1 MVKWKK
7 ISKRLAM
14 LLMAVLVMVGS
25 QTTAFAYTDQ
35 SSEATET
42 KTEAEKKEDTV
53 LEEDH
58 TDDKQSFSVPGNAEV
73 LDDIEGDSS
82 KEFLTVTTKNN
93 NTFYIVID
101 RSSTTDNVYMLSQ
114 IDEND
119 LKDFLEEEPE
129 TETKTPGIVLDE
141 EKVGDETPDVV
152 LDDAAD
158 STKDNVEPNVGL
170 LSMLALA
177 GAGVGAYYFFKIR
190 MAKQDDD
197 DSPDEGLETGGMEED
212 METVNE
218 DEEAT
223 QNN

>member
-42 KTEAEKKEDTV
+42 KTEAEKKDDAV
-53 LEEDH
+53 LEEEH
-58 TDDKQSFSVPGNAEV
+58 TDDNKSFSVPGNAEV

-129 TETKTPGIVLDE
+129 TETKTPGVVLDE

-190 MAKQDDD
+190 KAKQDDD

>member
-141 EKVGDETPDVV
+141 EKAGDETPDVV

-190 MAKQDDD
+190 KAKQDDD

>member
-14 LLMAVLVMVGS
+14 LLMAVLVMVCS

-35 SSEATET
+35 SSEASET
-42 KTEAEKKEDTV
+42 KTESEKKEDTV

-58 TDDKQSFSVPGNAEV
+58 TDNKQSFSVPGNAEV

-101 RSSTTDNVYMLSQ
+101 RSSTTDNVYMLSL

-152 LDDAAD
+152 LDDATD
-158 STKDNVEPNVGL
+158 NTKDNVKPNVGL
-170 LSMLALA
+170 ISMLALA

-190 MAKQDDD
+190 KAKQDDD

>member
-42 KTEAEKKEDTV
+42 KTEAEKKDDAV
-53 LEEDH
+53 LEEEH
-58 TDDKQSFSVPGNAEV
+58 TDDNQSFSVPGNAEV

-129 TETKTPGIVLDE
+129 TETKTPGVVLDE

-190 MAKQDDD
+190 KAKQDDD

>member
-42 KTEAEKKEDTV
+42 KTEAEKKDDAV
-53 LEEDH
+53 LEEEH
-58 TDDKQSFSVPGNAEV
+58 TDDNQSFSVPGNAEV

-129 TETKTPGIVLDE
+129 TETKTPGVVLDE

-190 MAKQDDD
+190 KAKQDDD
-197 DSPDEGLETGGMEED
+197 DSPDEGLETSGMEED

>member
-14 LLMAVLVMVGS
+14 FLMAVLVMVGS

-35 SSEATET
+35 SAEATET
-42 KTEAEKKEDTV
+42 KTEAETKDDAV
-53 LEEDH
+53 LEEEH
-58 TDDKQSFSVPGNAEV
+58 TDDNKSFSVPGNAEV

-119 LKDFLEEEPE
+119 LKDFLEEESE

-190 MAKQDDD
+190 KAKQDDD

>member
-1 MVKWKK
+1 
-7 ISKRLAM
+7 
-14 LLMAVLVMVGS
+14 
-25 QTTAFAYTDQ
+25 
-35 SSEATET
+35 
-42 KTEAEKKEDTV
+42 
-53 LEEDH
+53 
-58 TDDKQSFSVPGNAEV
+58 
-73 LDDIEGDSS
+73 
-82 KEFLTVTTKNN
+82 
-93 NTFYIVID
+93 
-101 RSSTTDNVYMLSQ
+101 MLSQ

-129 TETKTPGIVLDE
+129 TETKKPGIVLDE
-141 EKVGDETPDVV
+141 EKDETPDVV
-152 LDDAAD
+152 LDDTTD

-190 MAKQDDD
+190 KAKQDDD

>member
-35 SSEATET
+35 SAEATET
-42 KTEAEKKEDTV
+42 KTEAEKKDDAV
-53 LEEDH
+53 LEEEH
-58 TDDKQSFSVPGNAEV
+58 TDDNKSFSVPGNAEV

-129 TETKTPGIVLDE
+129 TETKTPGIVLEE

-158 STKDNVEPNVGL
+158 STKDNVEPN
-170 LSMLALA
+170 
-177 GAGVGAYYFFKIR
+177 YFFKIR
-190 MAKQDDD
+190 KAKQDDD

>member
-190 MAKQDDD
+190 KAKQDDD